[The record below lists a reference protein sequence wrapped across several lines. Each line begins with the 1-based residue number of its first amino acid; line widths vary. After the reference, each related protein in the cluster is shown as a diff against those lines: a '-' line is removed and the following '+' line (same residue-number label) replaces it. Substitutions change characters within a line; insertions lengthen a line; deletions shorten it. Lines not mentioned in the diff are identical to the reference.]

1 MQVQVHPTY
10 EELLSTFRV
19 DELAGELSGSIEGS
33 LNVCYECCDRHAT
46 QDKIALY
53 WQSKDGRSATYT
65 FAELQ
70 GLSARFANFL
80 YEQGIRPGDRVAG
93 LLPRIPELLVV
104 ILGVW
109 RCGAVYLPLFTAF
122 GPKALESRLGRS
134 GAKLIVT
141 DAANRPKLYDVAGL
155 PLVMTITSHTSDRHT
170 RDLNFWDE
178 VTGSRKALHLSCEPQ
193 MTNSSSN
200 YFRHYRPAQ
209 GHCRPYQ
216 SLTLHHCLH
225 ALWHWSTQR
234 RHLLECSRSWLGLW
248 TLSWGRRRLAA
259 WPLDLFMKGRLPL
272 RAPIAS

>member
-46 QDKIALY
+46 QGKIALY

-70 GLSARFANFL
+70 ALSARFANFL

-109 RCGAVYLPLFTAF
+109 RCGAVY
-122 GPKALESRLGRS
+122 
-134 GAKLIVT
+134 
-141 DAANRPKLYDVAGL
+141 
-155 PLVMTITSHTSDRHT
+155 
-170 RDLNFWDE
+170 
-178 VTGSRKALHLSCEPQ
+178 
-193 MTNSSSN
+193 
-200 YFRHYRPAQ
+200 
-209 GHCRPYQ
+209 
-216 SLTLHHCLH
+216 
-225 ALWHWSTQR
+225 
-234 RHLLECSRSWLGLW
+234 
-248 TLSWGRRRLAA
+248 
-259 WPLDLFMKGRLPL
+259 
-272 RAPIAS
+272 